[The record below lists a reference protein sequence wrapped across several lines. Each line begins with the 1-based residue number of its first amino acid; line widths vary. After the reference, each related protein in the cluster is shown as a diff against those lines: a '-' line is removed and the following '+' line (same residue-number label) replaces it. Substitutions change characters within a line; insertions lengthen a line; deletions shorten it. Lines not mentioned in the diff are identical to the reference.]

1 MKQPTFPQW
10 LWLWEAY
17 KHFFLLYTEHILNS
31 SREKTKQLMVFIN
44 LPWITYIR
52 EKILRKPVTLLL
64 RCLWSI
70 LLNKRCKCWCKAA
83 SRPVRHSNTSSRLNT
98 PGVTHLWAGWLLLQL
113 WEGAQISVPPCTHA
127 IYTPSAKEL
136 RMRCLYRV
144 YAISPGVVSA
154 LFPLLFFLLMQRS
167 TSKLIQRAASVL
179 SSESLWNGDIRD
191 ATGDCI
197 TSARLENALH
207 GWGTGDVQ
215 LSSISWRRCLRTS
228 SPGTVSLDSILCKKR
243 HLTLASA
250 SESARKDES
259 WSNGLE
265 EHSGSKA

>member
-1 MKQPTFPQW
+1 MRGCPNLCAALHPC
-10 LWLWEAY
+10 
-17 KHFFLLYTEHILNS
+17 HLYTLSKGIANALPVQSLCH
-31 SREKTKQLMVFIN
+31 
-44 LPWITYIR
+44 LPWSCFCS
-52 EKILRKPVTLLL
+52 L
-64 RCLWSI
+64 
-70 LLNKRCKCWCKAA
+70 
-83 SRPVRHSNTSSRLNT
+83 
-98 PGVTHLWAGWLLLQL
+98 
-113 WEGAQISVPPCTHA
+113 
-127 IYTPSAKEL
+127 PSA
-136 RMRCLYRV
+136 
-144 YAISPGVVSA
+144 
-154 LFPLLFFLLMQRS
+154 FFLLMQRS
-167 TSKLIQRAASVL
+167 TSKLIQRAASVP